1 MNTVDRLIRT
11 REKIAKIKKEEA
23 ELAKELK
30 EMGLGVYKG
39 KQVAVQVI
47 EKSQKKLDTVS
58 LKKKLS
64 KQQIAAHTK
73 TYTFLQ
79 ILKIA

>member
-1 MNTVDRLIRT
+1 
-11 REKIAKIKKEEA
+11 
-23 ELAKELK
+23 
-30 EMGLGVYKG
+30 MGLGVYKG